1 MPVGMRDAQAVV
13 LGDKVYIGG
22 GDTPTGPSSDLLIYD
37 FKKDSCDIINA
48 PTQSY
53 SLAVYCSQLVLVGG
67 VVWSYNTVTN
77 KIWVLDKEYQWDLS
91 LIPAMPTE
99 RFGTSAVSVGYHLI
113 VAGGDKG
120 GIIGSRLDV
129 VEVYDGHKWRT
140 VQSLPRPC
148 SRMKSAV
155 DEGFWYLA
163 GGVDQGRKVFYASFE
178 NLTAPENAGLKVW
191 ESLPEAPFEG
201 SSPVIFG
208 MELATVGGRFKS
220 AIHAYSNH
228 TRSWVP
234 VGNLPVAHGFFCSI
248 VLPNRELMMVG
259 GKTHHEISS
268 HVFRTKL
275 QGKKSSNYTQYP
287 RNSLETRLHL
297 LISGYSNKEVVFST

>member
-1 MPVGMRDAQAVV
+1 MPVGMLDAQAVV

-22 GDTPTGPSSDLLIYD
+22 GYTPTGPSSDLLIYN
-37 FKKDSCDIINA
+37 FKKDSWVIINT

-53 SLAVYCSQLVLVGG
+53 SLAVYHSQLVLVGG
-67 VVWSYNTVTN
+67 VVCSHNTVTN
-77 KIWVLDKEYQWDLS
+77 KIWVLDKECQWDS
-91 LIPAMPTE
+91 SQIPAMPTE
-99 RFGTSAVSVGYHLI
+99 RFETSAVSVGNHLI

-120 GIIGSRLDV
+120 GTIGSRLDV

-163 GGVDQGRKVFYASFE
+163 GGADQGRKVFYASFE
-178 NLTAPENAGLKVW
+178 NLTAPENAGLKGW

-208 MELATVGGRFKS
+208 MELTTVGGRFKS
-220 AIHAYSNH
+220 AIHAYSH
-228 TRSWVP
+228 RTRSWVP
-234 VGNLPVAHGFFCSI
+234 VGKMPVARGFFCSV
-248 VLPNRELMMVG
+248 VLPNRQLLMIG
-259 GKTHHEISS
+259 GKTHHEISY

-275 QGKKSSNYTQYP
+275 QGKES
-287 RNSLETRLHL
+287 RN
-297 LISGYSNKEVVFST
+297 